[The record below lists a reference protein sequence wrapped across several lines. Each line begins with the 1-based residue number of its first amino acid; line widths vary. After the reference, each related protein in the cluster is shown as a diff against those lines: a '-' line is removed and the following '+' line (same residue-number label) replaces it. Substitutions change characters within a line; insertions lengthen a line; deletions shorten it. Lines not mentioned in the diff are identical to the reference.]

1 MECFLNHVAVNWSPL
16 QSGSSGHRSKVDHGS
31 KIIIVA
37 EERLDVTLN
46 SKEQVHII
54 LNRRMGIAG
63 DITMLF

>member
-1 MECFLNHVAVNWSPL
+1 MWLL
-16 QSGSSGHRSKVDHGS
+16 TGHRSKVDHGS
-31 KIIIVA
+31 KIIIVV
-37 EERLDVTLN
+37 EKRLDVTLN

>member
-1 MECFLNHVAVNWSPL
+1 MWLL
-16 QSGSSGHRSKVDHGS
+16 TGYRSKVDHGS
-31 KIIIVA
+31 KIIIVV